1 MLCQDDDCMIESPY
15 LVADIIDNVLKF
27 ENELND
33 DWGN

>member
-1 MLCQDDDCMIESPY
+1 MIESPC

>member
-1 MLCQDDDCMIESPY
+1 MIESPY

-27 ENELND
+27 EHKLND